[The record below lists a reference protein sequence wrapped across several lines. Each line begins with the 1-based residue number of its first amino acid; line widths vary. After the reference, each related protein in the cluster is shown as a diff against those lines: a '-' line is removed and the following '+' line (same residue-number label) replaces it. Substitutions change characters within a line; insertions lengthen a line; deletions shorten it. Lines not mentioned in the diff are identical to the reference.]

1 MATDL
6 YIDGRRWRVKSSP
19 PSTEILRKLRND
31 FGAVETI
38 FGLEVLDEDGN
49 EGVIRIDPARLS
61 SLAIIAV
68 PD

>member
-6 YIDGRRWRVKSSP
+6 YIEGRRWRVVSSP
-19 PSTEILRKLRND
+19 NSTQILQRLRDD
-31 FGAVETI
+31 FGSVDTI

-49 EGVIRIDPARLS
+49 EGVIRLDPSRLA
-61 SLAIIAV
+61 SLAIIGV

>member
-6 YIDGRRWRVKSSP
+6 YLDGRRWRVV
-19 PSTEILRKLRND
+19 STPHSAHVLNQLRDN

-38 FGLEVLDEDGN
+38 YGLEVLDEDGN
-49 EGVIRIDPARLS
+49 EGVIRLDLSRLTS
-61 SLAIIAV
+61 VAIVAV